1 MRVFLNFLA
10 IWSLGIG
17 LLFGV
22 FDIARSV
29 AQLRPVFMPFLQ
41 SLQDYLPEYLVAFS
55 GFIKSNLGVS
65 IWEHWFVPVLNMPGW
80 LLFLGLSIICFA
92 AGNIGRKSYAK

>member
-29 AQLRPVFMPFLQ
+29 AQSRPVFLSFLQ
-41 SLQDYLPEYLVAFS
+41 NLQDYLPEYLAAFS
-55 GFIKSNLGVS
+55 AFIKRNLSVFV
-65 IWEHWFVPVLNMPGW
+65 WEHWFIPVLNMPGW
-80 LLFLGLSIICFA
+80 LLFLVLSILFFII
-92 AGNIGRKSYAK
+92 GNIGRKSHTK

>member
-1 MRVFLNFLA
+1 MRIVLNFLA

-29 AQLRPVFMPFLQ
+29 AQSRPVFMPFLQ
-41 SLQDYLPEYLVAFS
+41 TSQTYFPEYLAAFS
-55 GFIKSNLGVS
+55 AFIKRNLGVS
-65 IWEHWFVPVLNMPGW
+65 VWEYWFTPVLNMPGW
-80 LLFLGLSIICFA
+80 LLFLVLSILFFIM
-92 AGNIGRKSYAK
+92 GNIGRRSYTR